1 MSAQQEA
8 FRDGQGFILFSTHRE
23 RVEEQDRGNGDQSSQ
38 VLIYFFMSGRDLF
51 DFIWLRISDNTTD
64 ATSFRAFK

>member
-1 MSAQQEA
+1 MLFCCPITEEKERETPKSSAMSAQQEA

-38 VLIYFFMSGRDLF
+38 VLIYFFMSGRD
-51 DFIWLRISDNTTD
+51 
-64 ATSFRAFK
+64 